1 LNRASAPQSFTRFRV
16 YQRTDFFIPKLTDR
30 SWRDLE
36 PALAGTG
43 AQELDSV
50 LSWGGEWKG
59 KARTTKHCAESCAN
73 DRRCISHAV
82 HTSDLQEFFP
92 EPESQ
97 VRPDPEPE
105 RCIALG
111 LARVGR
117 WDLRAAAFKEEVNL
131 LCDSNKLKSW
141 SKDISQIWSNC

>member
-1 LNRASAPQSFTRFRV
+1 LNQPLPELGHKSWIQSFREAV
-16 YQRTDFFIPKLTDR
+16 
-30 SWRDLE
+30 SE
-36 PALAGTG
+36 
-43 AQELDSV
+43 
-50 LSWGGEWKG
+50 KG

-82 HTSDLQEFFP
+82 HTSDLRASN
-92 EPESQ
+92 PESQ

-117 WDLRAAAFKEEVNL
+117 WDLR
-131 LCDSNKLKSW
+131 C
-141 SKDISQIWSNC
+141 I